1 MTMQTGAQELKDWI
15 DRRWPLSA
23 RKQREAAEYLVWDE
37 SFLCA
42 VLAGRRGLN
51 LTRAVQ
57 LERLSGIPVEV
68 WLSSDLD
75 TSDEPTSNTAA

>member
-1 MTMQTGAQELKDWI
+1 MQTGAQELKDWI

-23 RKQREAAEYLVWDE
+23 RKQREAAEYLDWDE

-51 LTRAVQ
+51 LARAVQ

-68 WLSSDLD
+68 WLSRDLD